1 MTAAP
6 GEEAVETKKLAA
18 EVEAVEAAEAA
29 EAPEA
34 EDAPE
39 VTVAPDLD
47 DPSQFEDAGVEGESV
62 PGWTPAGPA
71 AVPPTAFAQS
81 PDGTVNEQWSVN
93 LSPSA
98 VVLPKALA
106 ERSAEV
112 IRYWESIE
120 LLTPPDFEAD
130 EHGPLDRAP

>member
-1 MTAAP
+1 M
-6 GEEAVETKKLAA
+6 ETKKLAA

-47 DPSQFEDAGVEGESV
+47 DPSQFEDAGVVGESV

-71 AVPPTAFAQS
+71 TVPPTAFAQS
-81 PDGTVNEQWSVN
+81 PDGTVKSSGASTSRPPRSC
-93 LSPSA
+93 SPRRSQSA
-98 VVLPKALA
+98 P
-106 ERSAEV
+106 R
-112 IRYWESIE
+112 R
-120 LLTPPDFEAD
+120 
-130 EHGPLDRAP
+130 